1 MQYNLLEK
9 YDALNAFSKEK
20 ANEFVNAELDK
31 LFMVSRT
38 RNYEYMDDYA
48 LFNINNAY
56 QQGILSVSYNALIQS
71 TQATYNKHAQELQCG
86 PQEFVGAIYM
96 KLIHEIQEMG
106 YKTIA
111 VGNFG
116 FIVLKE
122 SGFPIVCAD
131 HSAPYDYQPDQN
143 NHVYGIQM
151 KDHEGKDIVV
161 AFIDYRLANHIAGF
175 TDSDVFAIDL
185 NTLSYPYFAKEG
197 KAQLRS
203 PITKMSIHGNLI
215 GYIIDDG
222 VVSEFCDY
230 TEYLVH
236 DYDKEIITENQ
247 KVVCTYRDENYTDF
261 YCYDFKIEG
270 FAQKATSPEAVE
282 EILKD
287 IREQIS
293 KEDVKF
299 CHVEPIMM
307 AVDNNVSYFRMLTWA
322 TAPNRQRYLPP
333 IVVEELLNFPAWSG
347 EASFLPT
354 VELASKTEL
363 NTYMK
368 YEAVHLA
375 SDMKDHLDSVVGFI
389 TPGYLACEINH
400 FLKLSEKENWPDKT
414 FVPYSVDGVTFSLN
428 YQDVK
433 NLTYVKINGMYHNG
447 TLLNSGNAKPLSELG
462 SDYVTVIK
470 YSSLNNVLID
480 AGIVEEDND
489 PFGGPSGNRYYEV
502 QAIFKGKKTYQEIVE
517 GYKSLL
523 DDITIESESYEHPA
537 MVNGNPMFLL
547 KYVHVDDL
555 INNIDAANTAY
566 VLDNPN
572 SAIWESDYEGMYYTA
587 TGNTLIVNQPNYET
601 RTDTK

>member
-38 RNYEYMDDYA
+38 RNYEYVDDYS
-48 LFNINNAY
+48 LFNISNTY

-86 PQEFVGAIYM
+86 PQEFAGAIYM

-116 FIVLKE
+116 FIILKE

-131 HSAPYDYQPDQN
+131 NTAPYDYQPDQN
-143 NHVYGIQM
+143 NHVYGIKM
-151 KDHEGKDIVV
+151 KDHNGGNIVV
-161 AFIDYRLANHIAGF
+161 TFIDYRLANHIAGF

-185 NTLSYPYFAKEG
+185 NTLPYPYFCKEG

-215 GYIIDDG
+215 GYIIDDS
-222 VVSEFCDY
+222 VMSKFSDY
-230 TEYLVH
+230 MEYLVH

-247 KVVCTYRDENYTDF
+247 KVVCTYHDEDYTDF
-261 YCYDFKIEG
+261 YYYDFKIED

-293 KEDVKF
+293 NDNVKF

-307 AVDNNVSYFRMLTWA
+307 AVDDNVSYFRMLTWA

-333 IVVEELLNFPAWSG
+333 VLVEEMLDYPAWAG
-347 EASFLPT
+347 ETSFLPT
-354 VELASKTEL
+354 VELARYLDANESIGE
-363 NTYMK
+363 YQ
-368 YEAVHLA
+368 LA
-375 SDMKDHLDSVVGFI
+375 SDMLDHLESIHEFI

-400 FLKLSEKENWPDKT
+400 FLKLSEKENWLDKT
-414 FVPYSVDGVTFSLN
+414 YVPYVVNGVTFALN
-428 YQDVK
+428 YMDAK
-433 NLTYVKINGMYHNG
+433 EHKITKINDVIYEG
-447 TLLNSGNAKPLSELG
+447 TILKPSEGKALSGLGEEYITLVKDSEVNRVLVEDNA
-462 SDYVTVIK
+462 
-470 YSSLNNVLID
+470 
-480 AGIVEEDND
+480 EEDT
-489 PFGGPSGNRYYEV
+489 YYKTRL
-502 QAIFKGKKTYQEIVE
+502 IFKGKKTYQEVME
-517 GYKSLL
+517 GYAKLFDKVSVVS
-523 DDITIESESYEHPA
+523 DSHDHPA

-547 KYVHVDDL
+547 TYVKVEHFGEESKYWDSEYEE
-555 INNIDAANTAY
+555 AY
-566 VLDNPN
+566 YVPSEYSSIHN
-572 SAIWESDYEGMYYTA
+572 M
-587 TGNTLIVNQPNYET
+587 VKYET
-601 RTDTK
+601 RIDPVK

>member
-20 ANEFVNAELDK
+20 ANEFVNAELDM
-31 LFMVSRT
+31 LFSVNRT
-38 RNYEYMDDYA
+38 RNYEYVDDYS

-86 PQEFVGAIYM
+86 PQEFAGAIYM

-131 HSAPYDYQPDQN
+131 NEAPYDYQPDQN
-143 NHVYGIQM
+143 NHVYGIKM
-151 KDHEGKDIVV
+151 KDHNGGNIVV
-161 AFIDYRLANHIAGF
+161 TFIDYRLANHIAGF

-185 NTLSYPYFAKEG
+185 NTLPYPYFCKEG

-222 VVSEFCDY
+222 VMSKFSDY
-230 TEYLVH
+230 LEYLVH

-247 KVVCTYRDENYTDF
+247 KVVCTYHDEDYTDF
-261 YCYDFKIEG
+261 YCYDFKIED

-293 KEDVKF
+293 NDNVKF

-307 AVDNNVSYFRMLTWA
+307 AVDDNVSYFRMLTWA

-333 IVVEELLNFPAWSG
+333 VLVEEMLDYPAWAG
-347 EASFLPT
+347 ETSFLPV
-354 VELASKTEL
+354 VELARYLDANESIGE
-363 NTYMK
+363 YQ
-368 YEAVHLA
+368 LA
-375 SDMKDHLDSVVGFI
+375 SDMLDHLESIHEFI

-400 FLKLSEKENWPDKT
+400 FLKLSEKENWKDKT
-414 FVPYSVDGVTFSLN
+414 YVPYVVNGITFALN
-428 YQDVK
+428 YMDAK
-433 NLTYVKINGMYHNG
+433 EHKITKINDVIYEG
-447 TLLNSGNAKPLSELG
+447 TILKPSEGKALSELG
-462 SDYVTVIK
+462 EEYITLVKDSEV
-470 YSSLNNVLID
+470 NRVLVED
-480 AGIVEEDND
+480 NAEEDT
-489 PFGGPSGNRYYEV
+489 YYKTRL
-502 QAIFKGKKTYQEIVE
+502 IFKGKKTYQEVME
-517 GYKSLL
+517 GYAKLFDKVSVAS
-523 DDITIESESYEHPA
+523 DSHDHPA
-537 MVNGNPMFLL
+537 IVNGNPMFLL
-547 KYVHVDDL
+547 TYVKVEHFGKESKYWDSEYEE
-555 INNIDAANTAY
+555 AY
-566 VLDNPN
+566 YVPSEY
-572 SAIWESDYEGMYYTA
+572 SAIHNMA
-587 TGNTLIVNQPNYET
+587 KYET
-601 RTDTK
+601 RIDPAK

>member
-9 YDALNAFSKEK
+9 YDVLNAFSKEK

-38 RNYEYMDDYA
+38 RNYEYVDDYS

-86 PQEFVGAIYM
+86 PQEFAGAIYM

-116 FIVLKE
+116 FIILKE

-131 HSAPYDYQPDQN
+131 NEAPYDYQPDQN
-143 NHVYGIQM
+143 NHVYGIKM
-151 KDHEGKDIVV
+151 KDHNGGNIVV
-161 AFIDYRLANHIAGF
+161 TFIDYRLANHIAGF

-185 NTLSYPYFAKEG
+185 NTLPYPYFCKEG

-222 VVSEFCDY
+222 VMSKFSDY
-230 TEYLVH
+230 LEYLVH

-247 KVVCTYRDENYTDF
+247 KVVCTYYDEDYTDF
-261 YCYDFKIEG
+261 YCYDFKIED

-293 KEDVKF
+293 NDNVKF

-307 AVDNNVSYFRMLTWA
+307 AVDDNVSYFRMLTWA

-333 IVVEELLNFPAWSG
+333 VLVEEMLDYPAWAG
-347 EASFLPT
+347 ETSFLPT
-354 VELASKTEL
+354 VELARYLDANESIGE
-363 NTYMK
+363 YQ
-368 YEAVHLA
+368 LA
-375 SDMKDHLDSVVGFI
+375 SDMLDHLESIHKFI

-400 FLKLSEKENWPDKT
+400 FLKLSEKENWLDKT
-414 FVPYSVDGVTFSLN
+414 YVPYVVDGVTFALN
-428 YQDVK
+428 YMDAK
-433 NLTYVKINGMYHNG
+433 EHKITKINDVIYEG
-447 TLLNSGNAKPLSELG
+447 TILKPTEGKALGELG
-462 SDYVTVIK
+462 EEYITLVKDSEV
-470 YSSLNNVLID
+470 NRVLVED
-480 AGIVEEDND
+480 NAEEDT
-489 PFGGPSGNRYYEV
+489 YYKTRL
-502 QAIFKGKKTYQEIVE
+502 IFKGKKTYQEVME
-517 GYKSLL
+517 GYAKLFDKVSVVT
-523 DDITIESESYEHPA
+523 DSHDHPA

-547 KYVHVDDL
+547 TYVKVDHFGKESKYWDSEYEE
-555 INNIDAANTAY
+555 AY
-566 VLDNPN
+566 YVPAEY
-572 SAIWESDYEGMYYTA
+572 SAIHNM
-587 TGNTLIVNQPNYET
+587 VKYET
-601 RTDTK
+601 RIDPAK

>member
-9 YDALNAFSKEK
+9 YDALNSFSKEK

-31 LFMVSRT
+31 LFMVDRT
-38 RNYEYMDDYA
+38 RNYEHVEDYA
-48 LFNINNAY
+48 LFNINNTY

-86 PQEFVGAIYM
+86 PQEFAGAVYM

-116 FIVLKE
+116 FIILKE

-131 HSAPYDYQPDQN
+131 NTAPYDYQPDQN
-143 NHVYGIQM
+143 NHVYGIKM
-151 KDHEGKDIVV
+151 KDHNDGNIVV
-161 AFIDYRLANHIAGF
+161 TFIDYRLANHIAGF

-185 NTLSYPYFAKEG
+185 NTLPYPYFCKEG

-222 VVSEFCDY
+222 VMSKFSDY
-230 TEYLVH
+230 MEYLVH

-247 KVVCTYRDENYTDF
+247 KVVCTYHDEDYADF
-261 YCYDFKIEG
+261 YCYDFKIED

-282 EILKD
+282 EILKN

-293 KEDVKF
+293 NDNVKF

-307 AVDNNVSYFRMLTWA
+307 AVDDNVSYFRMLTWA

-333 IVVEELLNFPAWSG
+333 VLVEEMLDYPAWAG
-347 EASFLPT
+347 ETSFLPT
-354 VELASKTEL
+354 VELARYLDANESIGE
-363 NTYMK
+363 YQ
-368 YEAVHLA
+368 LA
-375 SDMKDHLDSVVGFI
+375 SDMLDHLESIHEFI

-400 FLKLSEKENWPDKT
+400 FLKLSEKENWLDKT
-414 FVPYSVDGVTFSLN
+414 YVPYVVNGVTFALN
-428 YQDVK
+428 YMDAK
-433 NLTYVKINGMYHNG
+433 EHKITKINDVIYEG
-447 TLLNSGNAKPLSELG
+447 LILKPSEGKALSELG
-462 SDYVTVIK
+462 EEYITLVKDSEV
-470 YSSLNNVLID
+470 NRVLVED
-480 AGIVEEDND
+480 NAEEDT
-489 PFGGPSGNRYYEV
+489 YYKTRL
-502 QAIFKGKKTYQEIVE
+502 IFKGKKTYQEVME
-517 GYKSLL
+517 GYAKLFDKVSVVT
-523 DDITIESESYEHPA
+523 DSHDHPA

-547 KYVHVDDL
+547 TYVKVEHFGEESKYWDSEYEE
-555 INNIDAANTAY
+555 AY
-566 VLDNPN
+566 YVPSEYSSIHN
-572 SAIWESDYEGMYYTA
+572 M
-587 TGNTLIVNQPNYET
+587 VKYET
-601 RTDTK
+601 RIDPAK

>member
-9 YDALNAFSKEK
+9 YDALNIFAKEK
-20 ANEFVNAELDK
+20 ANEFVNAELDM
-31 LFMVSRT
+31 LFSVSRT
-38 RNYEYMDDYA
+38 CNYGYVEDYA
-48 LFNINNAY
+48 TFNIDNAY

-71 TQATYNKHAQELQCG
+71 TQATYNQFAQQLQCG
-86 PQEFVGAIYM
+86 PQEFAGAIYM

-131 HSAPYDYQPDQN
+131 NTAPYDYQPDQN
-143 NHVYGIQM
+143 NHVYGIKM
-151 KDHEGKDIVV
+151 KDHNDGNIIVT
-161 AFIDYRLANHIAGF
+161 FIDYRLANHIAIF

-185 NTLSYPYFAKEG
+185 NTLPYPYFCKEG

-222 VVSEFCDY
+222 VLSKFSDY
-230 TEYLVH
+230 KEYLIH

-247 KVVCTYRDENYTDF
+247 KVVCTYHDEDYTDF
-261 YCYDFKIEG
+261 YCYDFKVED

-293 KEDVKF
+293 NDNVKF

-307 AVDNNVSYFRMLTWA
+307 AVDDNVSYFRMLTWA

-333 IVVEELLNFPAWSG
+333 VLVEEMLDYPAWAG
-347 EASFLPT
+347 ETSFLPV
-354 VELASKTEL
+354 VELARYL
-363 NTYMK
+363 DAN
-368 YEAVHLA
+368 EAVEQFQLA
-375 SDMKDHLDSVVGFI
+375 SDMLDHLESIHGFI

-400 FLKLSEKENWPDKT
+400 FLKLSEKENWKDKT
-414 FVPYSVDGVTFSLN
+414 YVPYVVNGVTFALN
-428 YQDVK
+428 YMDAK
-433 NLTYVKINGMYHNG
+433 EHKITKINDVIYEG
-447 TLLNSGNAKPLSELG
+447 TILKPSEGKALSELG
-462 SDYVTVIK
+462 EEYVTLVK
-470 YSSLNNVLID
+470 DSEVNRVLVED
-480 AGIVEEDND
+480 NAEEDT
-489 PFGGPSGNRYYEV
+489 YYKTRL
-502 QAIFKGKKTYQEIVE
+502 IFKGKKTYQEVME
-517 GYKSLL
+517 GYAKLFDKVSVVT
-523 DDITIESESYEHPA
+523 DSHDHPA

-547 KYVHVDDL
+547 TYVKVESFGEESKYWDSECEE
-555 INNIDAANTAY
+555 AY
-566 VLDNPN
+566 YVPAEY
-572 SAIWESDYEGMYYTA
+572 SAIHNM
-587 TGNTLIVNQPNYET
+587 VKYET
-601 RTDTK
+601 RIDPVK

>member
-9 YDALNAFSKEK
+9 YDVLNAFSKEK

-31 LFMVSRT
+31 LFTVDRT
-38 RNYEYMDDYA
+38 RNYEHVEDYA

-86 PQEFVGAIYM
+86 PQEFAGAIYM

-116 FIVLKE
+116 FIILKE

-131 HSAPYDYQPDQN
+131 NTAPYDYQPDQN
-143 NHVYGIQM
+143 NHVYGIKM
-151 KDHEGKDIVV
+151 KDHNDGNIVV
-161 AFIDYRLANHIAGF
+161 TFIDYRLANHIAGF

-185 NTLSYPYFAKEG
+185 NTLPYPYFCKEG

-222 VVSEFCDY
+222 AMSKFSDY
-230 TEYLVH
+230 LEYLVH

-247 KVVCTYRDENYTDF
+247 KVVCTYHDEDYTDF
-261 YCYDFKIEG
+261 YCYDFKIED

-293 KEDVKF
+293 NDNVKF

-307 AVDNNVSYFRMLTWA
+307 AVDDNVSYFRMLTWA

-333 IVVEELLNFPAWSG
+333 VLVEEMLDYPAWAG
-347 EASFLPT
+347 ETSFLPT
-354 VELASKTEL
+354 VELARYLDANESIGE
-363 NTYMK
+363 YQ
-368 YEAVHLA
+368 LA
-375 SDMKDHLDSVVGFI
+375 SDMLDHLESIHEFI
-389 TPGYLACEINH
+389 TPGHLACEINH
-400 FLKLSEKENWPDKT
+400 FLKLSEKENWLDKT
-414 FVPYSVDGVTFSLN
+414 YVPYVVNGITFALN
-428 YQDVK
+428 YMDAK
-433 NLTYVKINGMYHNG
+433 EHKITKINDVIYEG
-447 TLLNSGNAKPLSELG
+447 LILKPSEGKVLSELG
-462 SDYVTVIK
+462 EEYITLVKDSEV
-470 YSSLNNVLID
+470 NRVLVED
-480 AGIVEEDND
+480 NTEEDTY
-489 PFGGPSGNRYYEV
+489 FKTRL
-502 QAIFKGKKTYQEIVE
+502 IFKGKKTYHEVM
-517 GYKSLL
+517 
-523 DDITIESESYEHPA
+523 ESYAKLFDKVSVVSDSHDHPA

-547 KYVHVDDL
+547 TYVKVEHFGEESKYWDSEYEE
-555 INNIDAANTAY
+555 AY
-566 VLDNPN
+566 YVPSEYSSIHN
-572 SAIWESDYEGMYYTA
+572 M
-587 TGNTLIVNQPNYET
+587 VKYET
-601 RTDTK
+601 RIDPVK